1 MNKMV
6 RMAVYDPG
14 SHLLI
19 THNQN
24 NFQRE
29 NPRYNKALAEF
40 LDTIKILHKLSLL
53 CYKGQVMTMPFEET
67 IGYSFTDPINTTS
80 NNQ

>member
-6 RMAVYDPG
+6 RMAVCHPG

-29 NPRYNKALAEF
+29 SPRYDKALAEF
-40 LDTIKILHKLSLL
+40 LDTIKVLTSIILIMLQGIGNDYAIRRNNRLFLHRSHKYNL
-53 CYKGQVMTMPFEET
+53 K
-67 IGYSFTDPINTTS
+67 
-80 NNQ
+80 

>member
-6 RMAVYDPG
+6 RMAVCHPG

-29 NPRYNKALAEF
+29 SPRYDKALAEF
-40 LDTIKILHKLSLL
+40 LDTSKS
-53 CYKGQVMTMPFEET
+53 Y
-67 IGYSFTDPINTTS
+67 INYPYYATRAR
-80 NNQ
+80 

>member
-1 MNKMV
+1 MNKVV
-6 RMAVYDPG
+6 RMAVCDPG

-19 THNQN
+19 THNQD

-29 NPRYNKALAEF
+29 SPRYNKALAEF

-53 CYKGQVMTMPFEET
+53 CYKG
-67 IGYSFTDPINTTS
+67 
-80 NNQ
+80 